1 MKPLKAGDLRYRMV
15 IQRKQSGRD
24 PTGAPLPATWRDV
37 GRAWCDIRFI
47 SSSSV
52 IATAQDKTVSVYLL
66 TLRKRSDV
74 SIGDRVLSGG
84 TAYHVLSID
93 NSMPDRMLLR
103 TQTDVIDDQYSDR
116 RAVSAQ
122 RGAG

>member
-1 MKPLKAGDLRYRMV
+1 MKPLKAGDLRYRVV

-66 TLRKRSDV
+66 TLRKRRDV
-74 SIGDRVLSGG
+74 CVGDRIVSDGS
-84 TAYHVLSID
+84 AYHVLSID
-93 NSMPDRMLLR
+93 NTMPDRTLLR
-103 TQTDVIDDQYSDR
+103 TETDVIDDRCSN
-116 RAVSAQ
+116 
-122 RGAG
+122 

>member
-1 MKPLKAGDLRYRMV
+1 MKPLKAGDLRYRVV

-37 GRAWCDIRFI
+37 GRAWGDIRFI

-103 TQTDVIDDQYSDR
+103 TQTDVIDDQYSD
-116 RAVSAQ
+116 
-122 RGAG
+122 

>member
-1 MKPLKAGDLRYRMV
+1 MKPLKAGDLRYRVV

-24 PTGAPLPATWRDV
+24 PTGAPLPATWCDV

-66 TLRKRSDV
+66 TLRKWSDV